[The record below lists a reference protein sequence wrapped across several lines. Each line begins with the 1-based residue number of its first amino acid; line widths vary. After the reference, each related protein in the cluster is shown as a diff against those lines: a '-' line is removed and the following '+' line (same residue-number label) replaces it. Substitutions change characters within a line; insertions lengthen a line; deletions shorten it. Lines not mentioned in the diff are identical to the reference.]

1 MATTTSTRR
10 KQTPAKTTDVI
21 LSIRM
26 DAGTVAHLDELAE
39 EMERSRANVLARAVR
54 EYVEREYAV
63 LCDVR
68 QSEKDHAAGRS
79 VSTTEARAWLKDRRE
94 GRTREPEY
102 GA

>member
-1 MATTTSTRR
+1 
-10 KQTPAKTTDVI
+10 
-21 LSIRM
+21 M